1 MVTAEEVEKKIKE
14 VIARIYG
21 VDPEKITPET
31 RFVED
36 LGADSMTTIELVAE
50 LEDLFGIEIPDE
62 DVEKNQTVGQ
72 AIEYMIQKLKEAGKL
87 S

>member
-31 RFVED
+31 RFVDD

-50 LEDLFGIEIPDE
+50 IEDLFGIEVPDE

-72 AIEYMIQKLKEAGKL
+72 AIEYVIQKLKEAGRL

>member
-50 LEDLFGIEIPDE
+50 IEDLFGIEIPDE

-72 AIEYMIQKLKEAGKL
+72 AIEYTIQKLKEAGKL
-87 S
+87 G

>member
-1 MVTAEEVEKKIKE
+1 VTAEEVEKKIKE

-31 RFVED
+31 RFVDD

-50 LEDLFGIEIPDE
+50 IEDLFGIEVPDE

-72 AIEYMIQKLKEAGKL
+72 AIEYVIQKLKEAGRL